1 MHSATVHNQLH
12 SPHACTISRTHT
24 YTPHATISRA
34 HTYTPHACTI
44 SHTHVHTICM
54 HNQSHTITHI
64 YTTCMHNQSHTCTHH
79 MHAQSVTHTHT
90 YTPHACTISHTHT
103 HVHTIC
109 MHNQVTHAH
118 LYITC
123 MPNQLH
129 TGIHTTC
136 MPNQSHTH
144 TRMHACTYDLSLSRL
159 ALSLVMFLISDV
171 TAIGSLWFSG
181 LAPHVQRWHS
191 RFVVEQSSLSLC
203 LTTHSNA
210 LIQVSLLHPLYL
222 N

>member
-1 MHSATVHNQLH
+1 MYNQSHTHIHTTCNNQSCTHVHTTCMHNQ
-12 SPHACTISRTHT
+12 SC
-24 YTPHATISRA
+24 
-34 HTYTPHACTI
+34 
-44 SHTHVHTICM
+44 THVHTICM

-79 MHAQSVTHTHT
+79 MHAQS
-90 YTPHACTISHTHT
+90 SHTHT
-103 HVHTIC
+103 HI
-109 MHNQVTHAH
+109 
-118 LYITC
+118 Y
-123 MPNQLH
+123 
-129 TGIHTTC
+129 TTC
-136 MPNQSHTH
+136 MHNQSHTH
-144 TRMHACTYDLSLSRL
+144 TRTHHMHAQSSYTRTLYTSHACPISCTQAYTPHACPISRTHTSLSSHACTYDLSLSRL